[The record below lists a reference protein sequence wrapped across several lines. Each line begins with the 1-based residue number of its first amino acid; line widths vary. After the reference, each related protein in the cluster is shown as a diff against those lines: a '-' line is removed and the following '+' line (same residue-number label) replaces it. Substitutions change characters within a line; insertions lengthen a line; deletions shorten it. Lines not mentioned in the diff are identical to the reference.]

1 MRILQVLPH
10 FSKGGAE
17 KVVIELSNSLI
28 IAGHEVTVLLAH
40 PVDPTLNQKQL
51 VDEVQVRFVVSRG
64 SNKYSHYLMLPFW
77 TIRNWKVLQTY
88 DVIHCHL
95 TYGLIFGFLVSALRK
110 IDRKKSP
117 KLIAT
122 CHVVGVG
129 VAAFPRILNERL
141 SYFFDSFVLM
151 AQDAK
156 WRNFIRNKSR
166 KNILLIPN
174 GISSN
179 VSGHKSRPSPKNGS
193 WKIGTISRLQAERK
207 PWLFLE
213 TFANIQSLSSEHVEF
228 ILGGDGPERE
238 SLVLQSEKLGLTT
251 SLSMPGLV
259 QTPND
264 LLNSLDLYITLNVE
278 AITGIAGLEAVFA
291 GIPVVGIQL
300 SKDYENGPGDWVWS
314 SQDPK
319 GVAQK
324 IVEWLKDPT
333 QLATVAEEQYKIA
346 RETFSVERM
355 RDNYLSLYA
364 IKKQ

>member
-1 MRILQVLPH
+1 
-10 FSKGGAE
+10 
-17 KVVIELSNSLI
+17 
-28 IAGHEVTVLLAH
+28 
-40 PVDPTLNQKQL
+40 
-51 VDEVQVRFVVSRG
+51 
-64 SNKYSHYLMLPFW
+64 
-77 TIRNWKVLQTY
+77 
-88 DVIHCHL
+88 
-95 TYGLIFGFLVSALRK
+95 LIFGFLISALRR
-110 IDRKKSP
+110 INRKKSP

-156 WRNFIRNKSR
+156 WRNFIRNR
-166 KNILLIPN
+166 NRENILLIAN

-213 TFANIQSLSSEHVEF
+213 TFANIQNLKSGHVEF

-264 LLNSLDLYITLNVE
+264 FLNSLDLYITLNVE

-300 SKDYENGPGDWVWS
+300 SKDYENGPEDWIWS
-314 SQDPK
+314 SQDPQ

-364 IKKQ
+364 TKKQ

>member
-1 MRILQVLPH
+1 MQVLPH

-28 IAGHEVTVLLAH
+28 MAGHQVTVLLAH
-40 PVDPTLNQKQL
+40 PVDPSLNQNQL
-51 VDEVQVRFVVSRG
+51 VNEARVQFVVSRG
-64 SNKYSHYLMLPFW
+64 NSFYAHYLMLPFW
-77 TIRNWKVLQTY
+77 TARNWRVLKTY

-95 TYGLIFGFLVSALRK
+95 TYGLIFGFLISVLRK
-110 IDRKKSP
+110 LNRIESL

-129 VAAFPRILNERL
+129 VAAFPRILNQRI
-141 SYFFDSFVLM
+141 SFFFDFFALM

-156 WRNFIRNKSR
+156 WRNFVRDKNR
-166 KNILLIPN
+166 KNILMIAN

-179 VSGHKSRPSPKNGS
+179 LAGPKSRPSPKNGS

-213 TFANIQSLSSEHVEF
+213 TFANIQSLNSEHIEF

-238 SLVLQSEKLGLTT
+238 SLLLQSEKLGLTT
-251 SLSMPGLV
+251 SLSMPGMV

-264 LLNSLDLYITLNVE
+264 FLDSLDLYITLNVE
-278 AITGIAGLEAVFA
+278 AITGIAGLEAVCA

-300 SKDYENGPGDWVWS
+300 SKNYEDGSEDWIWS
-314 SQDPK
+314 SQDSMA
-319 GVAQK
+319 VAQK
-324 IVEWLKDPT
+324 IVEWLQDPT
-333 QLATVAEEQYKIA
+333 LLATVARKQYKVA
-346 RETFSVERM
+346 SEKFSVERM
-355 RDNYLSLYA
+355 RDNYLSLYLT
-364 IKKQ
+364 KKP

>member
-28 IAGHEVTVLLAH
+28 IAGHQVTVLLAH
-40 PVDPTLNQKQL
+40 PVDPSLNQNQL
-51 VDEVQVRFVVSRG
+51 YNEAQVRFVVSRR
-64 SNKYSHYLMLPFW
+64 NNYYLHYLMLPFW
-77 TIRNWKVLQTY
+77 TVRNWKVLKTY

-95 TYGLIFGFLVSALRK
+95 TYGLIFGFLVSVLRK
-110 IDRKKSP
+110 LDRKKNL

-129 VAAFPRILNERL
+129 VGAFPRILNERL
-141 SYFFDSFVLM
+141 SYFFDFFVLM

-156 WRNFIRNKSR
+156 WRNFIRDKSR
-166 KNILLIPN
+166 KNVLLIAN
-174 GISSN
+174 GISTNMVGS
-179 VSGHKSRPSPKNGS
+179 KSRPSPKNGS

-213 TFANIQSLSSEHVEF
+213 TFANIQSLKREPIEF

-238 SLVLQSEKLGLTT
+238 SLVRQSEKLGLTT
-251 SLSMPGLV
+251 SLIMPGMV

-264 LLNSLDLYITLNVE
+264 FLDSLDLYITLNVE
-278 AITGIAGLEAVFA
+278 AITGIAGLEAVYA

-300 SKDYENGPGDWVWS
+300 SKNYENGSEDWIWS
-314 SQDPK
+314 SQDSMAL
-319 GVAQK
+319 AQE
-324 IVEWLKDPT
+324 IDEWFKDPT
-333 QLATVAEEQYKIA
+333 QLATVAQKQYKIA
-346 RETFSVERM
+346 SEIFSVERM
-355 RDNYLSLYA
+355 RDNYLSLYST
-364 IKKQ
+364 KNQ